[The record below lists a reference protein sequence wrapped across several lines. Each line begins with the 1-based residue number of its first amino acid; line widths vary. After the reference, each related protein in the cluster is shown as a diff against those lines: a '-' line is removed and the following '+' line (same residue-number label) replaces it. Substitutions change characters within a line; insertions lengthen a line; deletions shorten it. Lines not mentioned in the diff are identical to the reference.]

1 MSEELPNGEPAART
15 INGSCPACGQE
26 VEIIVG
32 KKQEIECSNCGETLI
47 LMVDTAV
54 DRRLKIGSDTRM

>member
-47 LMVDTAV
+47 LMVDTGGV
-54 DRRLKIGSDTRM
+54 FGPIQV